1 MTGLN
6 SQFYLFGGLGK
17 NSHHGGRDARGV
29 GPPRSTP
36 RFRPPSGAPD
46 CVVRRWVALAVGPSK
61 RTFPKTMN
69 DPVFVGGLYAKP
81 CLKLG

>member
-29 GPPRSTP
+29 GLSLREQT
-36 RFRPPSGAPD
+36 D
-46 CVVRRWVALAVGPSK
+46 VVS
-61 RTFPKTMN
+61 
-69 DPVFVGGLYAKP
+69 PVF
-81 CLKLG
+81 